1 VSIKARSEETVREGR
16 PRPVPTVVVDENAE
30 PVDRLRLISA
40 WSAAV
45 IAVIASGAVL
55 YVMQVVLAPV
65 VAAFVVGVILSPVA
79 KALEERHVP
88 RFLSAAMMVLLTA
101 LIIALVIALIA
112 DPMTQLASKAPEIGA
127 KLHALDAPLGS
138 WRRLETSVGINPGQA
153 QPAVPA
159 PSLSWVPALIGY
171 LTPTLTGLLYFL
183 VVLLLFIS
191 WWPDLRRQLVMTFA
205 SRESRLTVL
214 KIVNELEASLAIY
227 MVTIAMIN
235 LGVGAAAGIIA
246 ALTGLP
252 SPIGFGALAT
262 TLNFIP
268 ILGPIA
274 MFAVLAVVGVVI
286 APSLGLGLLPA
297 GLFML
302 VMLAEGQ
309 FITPAILGRRL
320 EINALAVLLSLMFWS
335 WMWGPMGAFLSGPL
349 LIVGLILREHL
360 SPETNAA

>member
-1 VSIKARSEETVREGR
+1 MARLEEAVREGH
-16 PRPVPTVVVDENAE
+16 PRPIPTAVDDENSE
-30 PVDRLRLISA
+30 PVDRLRLVSA

-45 IAVIASGAVL
+45 IAIIASGAVL
-55 YVMQVVLAPV
+55 YVMQAVLAPV

-79 KALEERHVP
+79 QALEERRVP
-88 RFLSAAMMVLLTA
+88 RVVSAAMMVLLTA

-112 DPMTQLASKAPEIGA
+112 DPMAQLASKAPEIGA
-127 KLHALDAPLGS
+127 KLRDGPLGY
-138 WRRLETSVGINPGQA
+138 WRHLETSVGINPGQA
-153 QPAVPA
+153 APALPA
-159 PSLSWVPALIGY
+159 PSLSWVPVLIGY

-191 WWPDLRRQLVMTFA
+191 WWPDLRRDLVMTFA
-205 SRESRLTVL
+205 SRESRLMVL
-214 KIVNELEASLAIY
+214 KIVNELEASLATY

-235 LGVGAAAGIIA
+235 LGVGTAAGIIA

-268 ILGPIA
+268 IIGPIA
-274 MFAVLAVVGVVI
+274 MIAVLAVVGVVI
-286 APSLGLGLLPA
+286 APSVGLGVLPA
-297 GLFML
+297 GLFIL

-335 WMWGPMGAFLSGPL
+335 WMWGPMGALLSGPL
-349 LIVGLILREHL
+349 LIAGLILRDHL
-360 SPETNAA
+360 SAETTA